1 MARPARDELRGALA
15 DAAAI
20 MAVAGLLVAVH
31 AVVSP
36 GLREA
41 STLRYADPD
50 PLHAITAAY
59 VHLTDAHL
67 RGNVVG
73 FIAAGGLAALLARL
87 ADQPRWFRFAFL
99 WYLTVLPMAVGM
111 TAATL
116 VDAAVVG
123 RGFSTVVAGFVG
135 FVLVS
140 PAVVLRRGF
149 GFAPWVGWNAVG
161 ALTVVVGAEILW
173 VVNDGRPPDVAALLA
188 VGLALTLA
196 PFVARAVDRSN
207 WPGDRAARLDLAR
220 ALVTTLVVLAA
231 VSAFVVG
238 LFPAEIVGNVS
249 VTNIL
254 AHYLGLAYGAV
265 IAGGGSRY
273 WSVAEPRRLANRGS

>member
-1 MARPARDELRGALA
+1 MARPDRDELRGAFA

-20 MAVAGLLVAVH
+20 LAVAGLLVAIHAVVPPGLRDGLALRYSDPDPVH
-31 AVVSP
+31 AV
-36 GLREA
+36 
-41 STLRYADPD
+41 
-50 PLHAITAAY
+50 TAAY
-59 VHLTDAHL
+59 VHLTDVHL

-73 FIAAGGLAALLARL
+73 FIAAGGIAALLAGAAGQR
-87 ADQPRWFRFAFL
+87 RWFRFAFL
-99 WYLTVLPMAVGM
+99 WNLTVLPMAVGM

-116 VDAAVVG
+116 VDAAVVS

-135 FVLVS
+135 VVLVS
-140 PAVVLRRGF
+140 PAVVLRRAF
-149 GFAPWVGWNAVG
+149 GHDPWVGWNAVA

-173 VVNDGRPPDVAALLA
+173 VVNDGMAPNVAALLA

-238 LFPAEIVGNVS
+238 LFPAEIVGDDG

-273 WSVAEPRRLANRGS
+273 WSVE